1 MERIRAE
8 IITEANIFIGDNPS
22 TFETEKLMYIPK
34 RIIITGL
41 RFPHL
46 P

>member
-8 IITEANIFIGDNPS
+8 IITEANLFIGDNPS
-22 TFETEKLMYIPK
+22 TFEIGELIYIPK